1 MIRYSFSSSTSYSL
15 EVEVESSERRQ
26 RKWEGKDEWSIS
38 VDWWRWRCLSLYN
51 SKLSRPCRT
60 VWFTQNTDTFVG
72 WLSAVIL
79 NDHHFRQ
86 KQRQSKV
93 FPLLQPVSVHH
104 HVHTGTRRL
113 VSLSPTSAATDTVV
127 QCRTQLLKLLLK
139 LLLRNLNREKCTES
153 GCSPA
158 TFVSFS
164 STTKTHTHSSKSH
177 CDDSHYD
184 IGTATTNCCCC
195 CQTNEVPWWRRQRER
210 KRGVKVEQK

>member
-1 MIRYSFSSSTSYSL
+1 MVDFGRLMTMKMSFFIQLKTEPSMSQCDSHTH
-15 EVEVESSERRQ
+15 
-26 RKWEGKDEWSIS
+26 
-38 VDWWRWRCLSLYN
+38 
-51 SKLSRPCRT
+51 
-60 VWFTQNTDTFVG
+60 TDTFVG

-93 FPLLQPVSVHH
+93 FPLLQPVSVRH

-113 VSLSPTSAATDTVV
+113 VSLSPTSSATDTVV

-139 LLLRNLNREKCTES
+139 LLLRSLNREKQQRMLTL
-153 GCSPA
+153 A

-164 STTKTHTHSSKSH
+164 GTTKTHTHSSKSH

-195 CQTNEVPWWRRQRER
+195 CCQTNEVP
-210 KRGVKVEQK
+210 